1 VARYRGASPGPC
13 AISQIGNRQMGDG
26 RMGDGK
32 MGDGKMGDG
41 KMGDGKMGDNAVI
54 GVPRGRASHAKR
66 LLVAERLF
74 VTPPGSEG

>member
-1 VARYRGASPGPC
+1 
-13 AISQIGNRQMGDG
+13 MGDG
-26 RMGDGK
+26 R
-32 MGDGKMGDG
+32 MGDG

-66 LLVAERLF
+66 LLVAKRLF